1 MSLYDNNDHSPP
13 HRHDKGR
20 GIGTIIACFAIAF
33 VVVSLFDSN
42 EHRQVKR
49 VVAKE
54 AHEML
59 MAANDVTERTPP
71 DSDDVVTYKI
81 NKGHVVIVPTSGEAA
96 IDMKD
101 DMRARAQIKVNGKR
115 TTITI
120 DDDYSD
126 DSKIKISVPANDACR
141 IELSAGLLE
150 VKRLPCSNS
159 ELIVRS
165 GKMEVT
171 DVPQAHGVLTG
182 SVSVG
187 TVKIDGGSGKVS
199 KSSGVGDLRA
209 EAPATG
215 KGPALVARVDVGMLT
230 VDVE

>member
-1 MSLYDNNDHSPP
+1 MSQQHADYESPRRHS
-13 HRHDKGR
+13 RGR
-20 GIGTIIACFAIAF
+20 GIGSVIACFVIAIVA
-33 VVVSLFDSN
+33 VSIFDSD

-54 AHEML
+54 AHETL
-59 MAANDVTERTPP
+59 LAAAENASERTAPEN
-71 DSDDVVTYKI
+71 DDVVTYKI
-81 NKGHVVIVPTSGEAA
+81 NKGHVVVVPTAGDLA

-101 DMRARAQIKVNGKR
+101 ELRARAQIKVNGKR
-115 TTITI
+115 TTIDV

-126 DSKIKISVPANDACR
+126 DSKIKISVPAADACR

-150 VKRLPCSNS
+150 VKRLPCGNS

-171 DVPQAHGVLTG
+171 DVGKTHGTLTG

-187 TVKIDGGSGKVS
+187 TVKIDGGKGKVS
-199 KSSGVGDLRA
+199 KSAGVGDLRA
-209 EAPATG
+209 ELPATG
-215 KGPALVARVDVGMLT
+215 SGPALIARVDVGMLT